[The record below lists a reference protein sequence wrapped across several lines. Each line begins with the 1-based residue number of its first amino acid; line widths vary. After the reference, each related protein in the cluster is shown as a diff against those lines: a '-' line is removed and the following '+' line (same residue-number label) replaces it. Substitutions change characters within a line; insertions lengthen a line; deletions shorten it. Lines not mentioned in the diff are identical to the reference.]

1 MITEKDLQDA
11 IAECQGERKPNAN
24 TCIKLAAYF
33 TIYDHL
39 FPKEADFYIQT
50 QRLGETFDRK
60 NRHALFPA
68 QDMIDIADIAAH
80 GMCKDL
86 SLDIQLSHTPF
97 DSSDK
102 HILQPLGRS
111 AAL

>member
-39 FPKEADFYIQT
+39 FPKEAAF
-50 QRLGETFDRK
+50 
-60 NRHALFPA
+60 FPL
-68 QDMIDIADIAAH
+68 I
-80 GMCKDL
+80 
-86 SLDIQLSHTPF
+86 
-97 DSSDK
+97 
-102 HILQPLGRS
+102 IL
-111 AAL
+111 